1 MNLETIRKAWD
12 ALRNAGETLQ
22 YLLGGLQWTAALMVC
37 SMAIGLTLGLLLA
50 AARLSRYRLLRWP
63 CAAYI
68 ETLRGVPLLVT
79 LLFIVYGLPSAA
91 TEWELNDFW
100 LTVAAFGACYGAY
113 LAETF
118 RAGIESVDDGQ
129 TEAARALGL
138 NSRQTM
144 AHVVLPQAARNVLP
158 ALVNDA
164 VALLKDTSLASA
176 VAIPE
181 ITQLARREVALT
193 YKVFYMYALLGCVYL
208 CLTLCLSYIARIL
221 EKRGFRAESAR
232 LHSRS
237 A

>member
-1 MNLETIRKAWD
+1 MSFETIHKAAD
-12 ALRNAGETLQ
+12 TLQ
-22 YLLGGLQWTAALMVC
+22 FLLGGLQWTAALMVC
-37 SMAIGLTLGLLLA
+37 SMLVALPLGLLLA

-63 CAAYI
+63 CGAYI

-79 LLFIVYGLPSAA
+79 LLFVVYGIPSAA
-91 TEWELNDFW
+91 SEWEINPFW

-129 TEAARALGL
+129 SEAARALGL
-138 NSRQTM
+138 NSTQTM
-144 AHVVLPQAARNVLP
+144 AHVILPQAARNVLP

-193 YKVFYMYALLGCVYL
+193 YDVFFVYTLLGCVYL
-208 CLTLCLSYIARIL
+208 CLTLCLSYLARIL